1 MKIKIILAILA
12 VFALSPMA
20 QAVSPAPDGGYPGG
34 NTAEGQAALLSLTTG
49 GFNTAVGFLPLRS
62 NTEGQFNTAIGAG
75 ALLANVGDPS
85 MFDGVEN
92 TATGAGALL
101 SNTIGRQNTAN
112 GAFALAGN
120 TTGDVNTAT
129 GFEALLSNTEGYYN
143 TANGSEALLSNT
155 TGTFNTAIGASALLS
170 NTTGSSNTATGGFAL
185 YRNATGVDNTATG
198 NGSLYNNTIGSG
210 NTAMGGSALSANT
223 TGANNTAIGASTLSN
238 NYAGSNNIAVGYGAG
253 ANVTAG
259 GYNVYIGAGVPGV
272 ANDVGHTYISNISS
286 TVQPPGGNIEYVTIN
301 LDTKLLGHSSSSR
314 RYKQDIEPM
323 TNVSEA
329 LYQLKPVT
337 YRYKKEI
344 DQHQSAAFGLIAEEV
359 AKVNPDLV
367 AHDAKGRPESVHYEM
382 VNAMLL
388 NEFLKEHRRGEGQQ
402 SKIDQQQ
409 ATISELKSTVARQRK
424 DFDAIVTEQQR
435 GFQATLAK
443 QEEQIRALQKVS
455 DQLEL
460 SKPAPQVVANK

>member
-1 MKIKIILAILA
+1 
-12 VFALSPMA
+12 
-20 QAVSPAPDGGYPGG
+20 
-34 NTAEGQAALLSLTTG
+34 
-49 GFNTAVGFLPLRS
+49 
-62 NTEGQFNTAIGAG
+62 
-75 ALLANVGDPS
+75 

-92 TATGAGALL
+92 TATGVGALL
-101 SNTIGRQNTAN
+101 SNTAGAQNTAN

-120 TTGDVNTAT
+120 TIGDVNTAT

-155 TGTFNTAIGASALLS
+155 TGTSNTAIGASALLT
-170 NTTGSSNTATGGFAL
+170 NTTGTSNTATGVFAL
-185 YRNATGVDNTATG
+185 YRNATGVDNTASG

-210 NTAMGGSALSANT
+210 NTAMGGNALSANT

-238 NYAGSNNIAVGYGAG
+238 NYAGSNNIALGYGAG

-259 GYNVYIGAGVPGV
+259 SYNVYIGAGVPGV

-286 TVQPPGGNIEYVTIN
+286 TVQAPGGNIEYVTIN

-314 RYKQDIEPM
+314 RYKEHIKPM
-323 TNVSEA
+323 ANASEA

-367 AHDAKGRPESVHYEM
+367 AHDSKGRSESVHYEM

-388 NEFLKEHRRGEGQQ
+388 NEFLKEHRRVEAQQ
-402 SKIDQQQ
+402 SKIDEQDR
-409 ATISELKSTVARQRK
+409 TISKLKSTLAQQRK
-424 DFDAIVTEQQR
+424 SFESN
-435 GFQATLAK
+435 LAQ
-443 QEEQIRALQKVS
+443 QEEQIEVMTSDFRKLCAELQLNKTQRTVA
-455 DQLEL
+455 
-460 SKPAPQVVANK
+460 SK